1 MSLLATFSAQREVFL
16 VCPKRNEVVRLSECN
31 IEMPGKFPA
40 SPADVV
46 VKLREK
52 IDSEERRLNER
63 VAAERKLRVD
73 LGRSEAIK
81 QVGRV
86 YPFIDPKKVNPA
98 DVQLLFDPVLLVAFH
113 GASASEP
120 KVDIEFI
127 AKTPES
133 KVEEKFLEAFEVAVK
148 FAAFK
153 TFKIDLD
160 TGGVGVSTPGTY
172 KPRPKKA

>member
-1 MSLLATFSAQREVFL
+1 
-16 VCPKRNEVVRLSECN
+16 
-31 IEMPGKFPA
+31 
-40 SPADVV
+40 
-46 VKLREK
+46 
-52 IDSEERRLNER
+52 LNER
-63 VAAERKLRVD
+63 VAAERKLRVN

-133 KVEEKFLEAFEVAVK
+133 KVEEKFLKAFEVAVK

-160 TGGVGVSTPGTY
+160 TGGVGVSTPGAY